1 MILADFVGKFDDFS
15 AWSPN
20 KQVDYIAYYLLAIQS
35 ADSVTAKTIS
45 EAAHSINLK
54 PHGRLPQYLSESAS
68 GRHPSYIKAV
78 GGGYRLEHGKLKSIA
93 KEVNNEPT
101 KIAVSAQLSDLVA
114 KVNNPVEA
122 SFLREAINCHRVKSH
137 RAAIILIWIVAMY
150 HLQNHIFANK
160 LTEFNAALAKNPEKK
175 MNKVVVFDDFSDIG
189 ESKQIELARSA
200 GIISNDVRK
209 ILDEKLGVRNSAAHP
224 SGITF
229 SEHKATE
236 FAIDVIDN
244 ILLKYN

>member
-1 MILADFVGKFDDFS
+1 MNLADFVGKFDDFS

-20 KQVDYIAYYLLAIQS
+20 KQVDYLAYYLLTVQS
-35 ADSVTAKTIS
+35 ADNVTAKSIS
-45 EAAHSINLK
+45 EIARTIDLK
-54 PHGRLPQYLSESAS
+54 PHTRLPQYLSESANS
-68 GRHPSYIKAV
+68 KQPTYVKTPSS
-78 GGGYRLEHGKLKSIA
+78 GYRLEYGTLQAIA

-101 KIAVSAQLSDLVA
+101 KIAVSTQLTDLVA
-114 KVNNPVEA
+114 KVSDPVEA
-122 SFLREAINCHRVKSH
+122 RFLQEAINCHRIKSH

-150 HLQNHIFANK
+150 HLQNYIFANK
-160 LTEFNAALAKNPEKK
+160 LTEFNVALAKNPEKK
-175 MNKVVVFDDFSDIG
+175 MSKVVVFDDFSDIG

-236 FAIDVIDN
+236 FALDLISNV
-244 ILLKYN
+244 LLKY